1 MPKWLHGV
9 NNPGGRPS
17 TWQQVVN
24 ITTAT
29 STATGTAAAAAAPT
43 TDAFHAHLKR
53 IAVRQLT
60 DLDRDDIDNRRSL

>member
-24 ITTAT
+24 ITAAATA
-29 STATGTAAAAAAPT
+29 GTAAAAAAPT